1 VKHIL
6 PTAILTTASMLL
18 LTACGGGGGSSSST
32 NSSSTTGTTTSLP
45 NAEGIGIV
53 VCSGTDQ
60 GFQDA
65 TVLEAGK
72 VIKGL
77 SDNPIIRLW
86 HLSDGTRKACVTS
99 GSVEVL

>member
-1 VKHIL
+1 MKHAL
-6 PTAILTTASMLL
+6 STTILTVAGTLL
-18 LTACGGGGGSSSST
+18 LTACGGGGGSSDGT
-32 NSSSTTGTTTSLP
+32 NTTTPLP
-45 NAEGIGIV
+45 KAEGIGIA

-60 GFQDA
+60 GFQNA

-77 SDNPIIRLW
+77 DNNPSIRLW
-86 HLSDGTRKACVTS
+86 HLGDGTRKACVKS

>member
-1 VKHIL
+1 MKHIL

-18 LTACGGGGGSSSST
+18 LTACGGG
-32 NSSSTTGTTTSLP
+32 SSTTDSSTLGTTTPLP
-45 NAEGIGIV
+45 EAEGIGIT